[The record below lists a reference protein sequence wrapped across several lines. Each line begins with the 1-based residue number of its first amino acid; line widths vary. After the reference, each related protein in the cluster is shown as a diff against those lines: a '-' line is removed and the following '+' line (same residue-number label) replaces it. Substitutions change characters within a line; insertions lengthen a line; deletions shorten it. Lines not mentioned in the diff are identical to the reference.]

1 MKLSNL
7 HLDHY
12 FFVLYVCMHMNIR
25 TLFTYRNIP
34 NTYEY
39 ILQKVKITYSE
50 RTAVHLHALLSKN
63 VCDCGSIR

>member
-1 MKLSNL
+1 MYESSKKRRWNSLI
-7 HLDHY
+7 Y
-12 FFVLYVCMHMNIR
+12 IWITIFFVLYVCMHMNIR

-50 RTAVHLHALLSKN
+50 RTLACPTV
-63 VCDCGSIR
+63 